1 MPLEYLNFH
10 QMSRSRSSSSSSY
23 KRIGLPL
30 TSGPKSWI
38 SKLHASPSVEESS
51 ELDEVTAKVLDTETK
66 LFDNFK
72 TNLRADLNRSG
83 EMKNASAE
91 DSKDIM
97 HLLKE
102 TDKRSQWLDHI
113 N

>member
-1 MPLEYLNFH
+1 M
-10 QMSRSRSSSSSSY
+10 
-23 KRIGLPL
+23 
-30 TSGPKSWI
+30 
-38 SKLHASPSVEESS
+38 EESS

-72 TNLRADLNRSG
+72 TNLRTDLNRSG
-83 EMKNASAE
+83 EMKNASTE